1 MERAMFPVINGIP
14 MRLDNGIEI
23 MYSNKLI
30 IIDATSA
37 FL

>member
-1 MERAMFPVINGIP
+1 MESAMFPVINGNPI
-14 MRLDNGIEI
+14 RLDNGIETV
-23 MYSNKLI
+23 YSNKLI